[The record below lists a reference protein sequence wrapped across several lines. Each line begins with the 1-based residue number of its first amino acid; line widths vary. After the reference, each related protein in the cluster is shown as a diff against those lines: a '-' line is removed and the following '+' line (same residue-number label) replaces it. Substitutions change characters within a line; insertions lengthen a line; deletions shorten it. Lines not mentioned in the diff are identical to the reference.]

1 VPVAATSDSYRAEL
15 FGLAYTGSFMRLPYW
30 LVEAHRKL
38 DAPVVAA
45 SVAPTMTLDR
55 MTQDGIELTEYL
67 CKHLGKRKVILV
79 AHSFGTILGLRMIRE
94 KPDLFFAYV
103 GTGQVAD
110 ETQNYAMAYEALLKK
125 ARAAGNQQAF
135 DELKSIGPPPYANGR
150 GYQVQRKW
158 SNRFEGSYRFLYGT
172 LGLALVAPG
181 YSVRDLND
189 SFDGQNL
196 SGEHLW
202 SQTRSET
209 MKELGLKFAIPI
221 FFFEGTEDFTT
232 PTELARKYLEAI
244 QAPEKSL
251 CRFLEATSLCL

>member
-1 VPVAATSDSYRAEL
+1 
-15 FGLAYTGSFMRLPYW
+15 MRLPYW

-45 SVAPTMTLDR
+45 SVASSVAPTMTLDR

-135 DELKSIGPPPYANGR
+135 DELKSIGPPPYADGR
-150 GYQVQRKW
+150 G
-158 SNRFEGSYRFLYGT
+158 
-172 LGLALVAPG
+172 
-181 YSVRDLND
+181 
-189 SFDGQNL
+189 
-196 SGEHLW
+196 
-202 SQTRSET
+202 
-209 MKELGLKFAIPI
+209 
-221 FFFEGTEDFTT
+221 
-232 PTELARKYLEAI
+232 
-244 QAPEKSL
+244 
-251 CRFLEATSLCL
+251 

>member
-1 VPVAATSDSYRAEL
+1 
-15 FGLAYTGSFMRLPYW
+15 MRLPYW

-135 DELKSIGPPPYANGR
+135 DELKSIGPPPTAQQFTGLPGWVTAGATRPVLSSIGDVTCDTVVFPVREYVR
-150 GYQVQRKW
+150 LKQYLSSDCLRVSSPRCP
-158 SNRFEGSYRFLYGT
+158 RVCGSC
-172 LGLALVAPG
+172 
-181 YSVRDLND
+181 S
-189 SFDGQNL
+189 S
-196 SGEHLW
+196 
-202 SQTRSET
+202 
-209 MKELGLKFAIPI
+209 
-221 FFFEGTEDFTT
+221 
-232 PTELARKYLEAI
+232 
-244 QAPEKSL
+244 
-251 CRFLEATSLCL
+251 